1 MVDETNT
8 PSEFSQ
14 TPPELSEKERIQK
27 RIQDFRIGLKPQT
40 AQVVN
45 ALLETHLKNGGA
57 KLNELEAMIL
67 VRDDIGNG
75 LGEYNLAV
83 ETATKRLNE
92 IIAQEEVEKQEEFT
106 KRVQLEKDK
115 LNEERLRR
123 KQLEKRVEEL
133 LAQIDGQDKRQV
145 QDPEWT
151 LHTPPELTPE
161 PTPEP
166 TPAPSPTPVK
176 SKAWDMIRALN
187 PVKEEEPKSLD
198 DVTPEEWDSAT
209 KGLKSFSEV
218 TQEEPITEDED
229 LQNKID
235 ETKQAVEQW
244 KEENV
249 DTLPDLEDLSV
260 TEELTDEDYEEVED
274 LQQEF
279 LDTLEDEE
287 VEEEVEEE
295 ITDFGEDLPVE
306 EFQVQ
311 EEDTETKP
319 DFAPVITGGNAPNLK
334 LVSDYKDLESAKE
347 EEVEEEYDEIV
358 IPNKSELQ
366 SLTKAKIK
374 ETADVLGFEV
384 DLSQTKSKMIDS
396 FVEQSEAYIKE
407 LTEDSGFI
415 SASETDED
423 DDGDDNS
430 RDGGYF

>member
-1 MVDETNT
+1 MADEINK

-92 IIAQEEVEKQEEFT
+92 IVAIEELEKQEEIA
-106 KRVQLEKDK
+106 KRIDLEKTK

-123 KQLEKRVEEL
+123 KELEKRVEEL
-133 LAQIDGQDKRQV
+133 IAQVNGQDIRQSP
-145 QDPEWT
+145 DWT
-151 LHTPPELTPE
+151 PYTPPELTPQE
-161 PTPEP
+161 VQEPEP
-166 TPAPSPTPVK
+166 TPAPKPK
-176 SKAWDMIRALN
+176 SKAWDMVRALN
-187 PVKEEEPKSLD
+187 PATEEETKSLD
-198 DVTPEEWDSAT
+198 DVTPEEWDNAS

-218 TQEEPITEDED
+218 TQEDVITEDEE
-229 LQNKID
+229 LQEKID

-244 KEENV
+244 KEDNV
-249 DTLPDLEDLSV
+249 DTLPDLEDLSEFDKEV
-260 TEELTDEDYEEVED
+260 IQDVEDEDVD
-274 LQQEF
+274 I
-279 LDTLEDEE
+279 DDA
-287 VEEEVEEE
+287 
-295 ITDFGEDLPVE
+295 
-306 EFQVQ
+306 FQVQ
-311 EEDTETKP
+311 EEDTETQP
-319 DFAPVITGGNAPNLK
+319 DFAPTITAGNAPNLR
-334 LVSDYKDLESAKE
+334 LVDDYKDLESAKE
-347 EEVEEEYDEIV
+347 EEGEEEYDEIV

-366 SLTKAKIK
+366 SLTKSKIK

-384 DLSQTKSKMIDS
+384 DLTQTKAKMIDS

-423 DDGDDNS
+423 DNDNDNS

>member
-1 MVDETNT
+1 MADEINKS
-8 PSEFSQ
+8 SEFSQ

-92 IIAQEEVEKQEEFT
+92 ILAQEEVEKQEEFA

-123 KQLEKRVEEL
+123 KELEKRVEQL
-133 LAQIDGQDKRQV
+133 LEQINGQDKRQV

-166 TPAPSPTPVK
+166 TPAPAPKPK

-187 PVKEEEPKSLD
+187 PATEEETKSLD
-198 DVTPEEWDSAT
+198 DVTPEEWDSAS
-209 KGLKSFSEV
+209 KSLKSFSEV
-218 TQEEPITEDED
+218 TQEEPITEDEE
-229 LQNKID
+229 LQEKID

-260 TEELTDEDYEEVED
+260 TEELTDEDHE
-274 LQQEF
+274 
-279 LDTLEDEE
+279 
-287 VEEEVEEE
+287 EEEV
-295 ITDFGEDLPVE
+295 TDLGEDLPVE
-306 EFQVQ
+306 EFQIQ
-311 EEDTETKP
+311 EEDTETQP
-319 DFAPVITGGNAPNLK
+319 DFAPVITAGNAPNLK
-334 LVSDYKDLESAKE
+334 LVSDYKDLESAQE

-366 SLTKAKIK
+366 SLTKSKIK
-374 ETADVLGFEV
+374 ETADALGFDV
-384 DLSQTKSKMIDS
+384 DQSQTKAKMIDS

-415 SASETDED
+415 SASETNED
-423 DDGDDNS
+423 DDDNDNS

>member
-1 MVDETNT
+1 MADEINK

-92 IIAQEEVEKQEEFT
+92 ILAIEELEKQEEFA

-123 KQLEKRVEEL
+123 KELEKRVEEL
-133 LAQIDGQDKRQV
+133 IAQVNGQDKRQS
-145 QDPEWT
+145 PEWT
-151 LHTPPELTPE
+151 PYTPPELTPQE
-161 PTPEP
+161 VQEPEP
-166 TPAPSPTPVK
+166 TPAPAPKPK
-176 SKAWDMIRALN
+176 SKAWDMIRATR
-187 PVKEEEPKSLD
+187 PAVEEETKSLD
-198 DVTPEEWDSAT
+198 DVTPEEWDNAS
-209 KGLKSFSEV
+209 KSLKSFSEV
-218 TQEEPITEDED
+218 TQEDVITEDGE
-229 LQNKID
+229 LQEKID

-249 DTLPDLEDLSV
+249 DTLPDLADLSEFDKEV
-260 TEELTDEDYEEVED
+260 IQDEDVED
-274 LQQEF
+274 
-279 LDTLEDEE
+279 ED
-287 VEEEVEEE
+287 VEDVD
-295 ITDFGEDLPVE
+295 IDDA
-306 EFQVQ
+306 FQVQ
-311 EEDTETKP
+311 EEDTETQP
-319 DFAPVITGGNAPNLK
+319 DFAPTITAGNAPNLR
-334 LVSDYKDLESAKE
+334 LVDDYKDLESAKE
-347 EEVEEEYDEIV
+347 EEGEEEYDEIV

-366 SLTKAKIK
+366 SLTKSKIK

-384 DLSQTKSKMIDS
+384 DLTQTKAKMIDS

-423 DDGDDNS
+423 DNDNDNS

>member
-1 MVDETNT
+1 MADEINKS
-8 PSEFSQ
+8 SEFSQ

-92 IIAQEEVEKQEEFT
+92 ILAQEEVEKQEEFA

-123 KQLEKRVEEL
+123 KELEKRVEQL
-133 LAQIDGQDKRQV
+133 LEQINGQDKRQV

-166 TPAPSPTPVK
+166 TPAPAPKPK

-187 PVKEEEPKSLD
+187 PATEEETKSLD
-198 DVTPEEWDSAT
+198 DVTPEEWDSAS

-218 TQEEPITEDED
+218 TQEEPITEDEE
-229 LQNKID
+229 LQEKID

-260 TEELTDEDYEEVED
+260 TEELTDEDHE
-274 LQQEF
+274 
-279 LDTLEDEE
+279 
-287 VEEEVEEE
+287 EEEV
-295 ITDFGEDLPVE
+295 TDLGEDLPVE
-306 EFQVQ
+306 EFQIQ
-311 EEDTETKP
+311 EEDTETQP
-319 DFAPVITGGNAPNLK
+319 DFAPVITAGNAPNLK
-334 LVSDYKDLESAKE
+334 LVSDYKDLESAQE

-366 SLTKAKIK
+366 SLTKSKIK
-374 ETADVLGFEV
+374 ETADALGFDV
-384 DLSQTKSKMIDS
+384 DQSQTKAKMIDS

-415 SASETDED
+415 SASETNED
-423 DDGDDNS
+423 DDDNDNS

>member
-1 MVDETNT
+1 MADEINK

-92 IIAQEEVEKQEEFT
+92 ILAIEELEKQEEFT

-123 KQLEKRVEEL
+123 KELEKRVEQL
-133 LAQIDGQDKRQV
+133 LEQINGQDNRQEP
-145 QDPEWT
+145 QWT
-151 LHTPPELTPE
+151 LHTPPELTPQQIQE
-161 PTPEP
+161 PEP
-166 TPAPSPTPVK
+166 TPAPAAAPKPK
-176 SKAWDMIRALN
+176 SKAWDMVRATR
-187 PVKEEEPKSLD
+187 PAVEEETKSLD
-198 DVTPEEWDSAT
+198 DVTPEEWDNAS

-218 TQEEPITEDED
+218 TQEDVITEDEE
-229 LQNKID
+229 LQEKID

-249 DTLPDLEDLSV
+249 DTLPDLEDLSEFDKEV
-260 TEELTDEDYEEVED
+260 IQDVDVEDEDID
-274 LQQEF
+274 
-279 LDTLEDEE
+279 DA
-287 VEEEVEEE
+287 
-295 ITDFGEDLPVE
+295 
-306 EFQVQ
+306 FQVQ
-311 EEDTETKP
+311 EEDTETQP
-319 DFAPVITGGNAPNLK
+319 DFAPTITAGNAPNLR
-334 LVSDYKDLESAKE
+334 LVDDYKDLESAKE
-347 EEVEEEYDEIV
+347 EEGEEEYDEIV

-366 SLTKAKIK
+366 SLTKSKIK

-384 DLSQTKSKMIDS
+384 DLTQTKAKMIDS

-423 DDGDDNS
+423 DDDNDNS

>member
-1 MVDETNT
+1 MADEINK

-92 IIAQEEVEKQEEFT
+92 ILATEELEKQEEFA

-123 KQLEKRVEEL
+123 KELEKRVEQL
-133 LAQIDGQDKRQV
+133 LEQINGQDKRQEP
-145 QDPEWT
+145 QWT
-151 LHTPPELTPE
+151 LHTPPELTPQQIE
-161 PTPEP
+161 EPEP
-166 TPAPSPTPVK
+166 TPAPAPKPK
-176 SKAWDMIRALN
+176 SKAWDMVRATR
-187 PVKEEEPKSLD
+187 PAVEEEIDLDHAPSRNSID
-198 DVTPEEWDSAT
+198 DVTPEEWDSAS

-218 TQEEPITEDED
+218 TQEESITEDEE
-229 LQNKID
+229 LQEKID

-249 DTLPDLEDLSV
+249 DTLPDLEDLSEFDKEV
-260 TEELTDEDYEEVED
+260 ITDEDYEEVS
-274 LQQEF
+274 
-279 LDTLEDEE
+279 
-287 VEEEVEEE
+287 
-295 ITDFGEDLPVE
+295 DFGEDLPVE

-311 EEDTETKP
+311 EEDTETQP
-319 DFAPVITGGNAPNLK
+319 DFAPTITAGNAPNLKSVITGGNAPNLK
-334 LVSDYKDLESAKE
+334 LVDDYKDLESAKE
-347 EEVEEEYDEIV
+347 EEGEEEYDEIV

-366 SLTKAKIK
+366 SLTKSKIK

-384 DLSQTKSKMIDS
+384 DLSQTKAKMIDS

-423 DDGDDNS
+423 DNDNDNS

>member
-1 MVDETNT
+1 MADEINK

-92 IIAQEEVEKQEEFT
+92 IIAIEELEKQEEFA

-123 KQLEKRVEEL
+123 KELEKRVEEL
-133 LAQIDGQDKRQV
+133 IAQVNGQDKRQA
-145 QDPEWT
+145 PEWT
-151 LHTPPELTPE
+151 PYTPPELTPQE
-161 PTPEP
+161 VQEPEP
-166 TPAPSPTPVK
+166 TPAPAPKPK
-176 SKAWDMIRALN
+176 SKAWDMIRATR
-187 PVKEEEPKSLD
+187 PAVEEETKSLD
-198 DVTPEEWDSAT
+198 DVTPEEWDNAS
-209 KGLKSFSEV
+209 KSLKSFSEV
-218 TQEEPITEDED
+218 TQEDVITEDGE
-229 LQNKID
+229 LQEKID

-249 DTLPDLEDLSV
+249 DTLPDLADLSEFDKEV
-260 TEELTDEDYEEVED
+260 IQDEDVED
-274 LQQEF
+274 
-279 LDTLEDEE
+279 ED
-287 VEEEVEEE
+287 VEDVD
-295 ITDFGEDLPVE
+295 IDDA
-306 EFQVQ
+306 FQVQ
-311 EEDTETKP
+311 EEDTETQP
-319 DFAPVITGGNAPNLK
+319 DFAPTITAGNAPNLR
-334 LVSDYKDLESAKE
+334 LVDDYKDLESAKE
-347 EEVEEEYDEIV
+347 EEGEEEYDEIV

-366 SLTKAKIK
+366 SLTKSKIK

-384 DLSQTKSKMIDS
+384 DLTQTKAKMIDS

-423 DDGDDNS
+423 DNDNDNS

>member
-1 MVDETNT
+1 MADEINK

-92 IIAQEEVEKQEEFT
+92 ILAIEELEKQEEFA

-123 KQLEKRVEEL
+123 KELEKRVEEL
-133 LAQIDGQDKRQV
+133 IAQVNGQDKRQA
-145 QDPEWT
+145 PEWT
-151 LHTPPELTPE
+151 PYTPPELTPQE
-161 PTPEP
+161 VQEPEP
-166 TPAPSPTPVK
+166 TPAPAPKPK
-176 SKAWDMIRALN
+176 SKAWDMIRATR
-187 PVKEEEPKSLD
+187 PAVEEETKSLD
-198 DVTPEEWDSAT
+198 DVTPEEWDNAS
-209 KGLKSFSEV
+209 KSLKSFSEV
-218 TQEEPITEDED
+218 TQEDVITEDGE
-229 LQNKID
+229 LQEKID

-249 DTLPDLEDLSV
+249 DTLPDLADLSEFDKEV
-260 TEELTDEDYEEVED
+260 IQDEDVED
-274 LQQEF
+274 
-279 LDTLEDEE
+279 ED
-287 VEEEVEEE
+287 VEDVD
-295 ITDFGEDLPVE
+295 IDDA
-306 EFQVQ
+306 FQVQ
-311 EEDTETKP
+311 EEDTETQP
-319 DFAPVITGGNAPNLK
+319 DFAPTITAGNAPNLR
-334 LVSDYKDLESAKE
+334 LVDDYKDLESAKE
-347 EEVEEEYDEIV
+347 EEGEEEYDEIV

-366 SLTKAKIK
+366 SLTKSKIK

-384 DLSQTKSKMIDS
+384 DLTQTKAKMIDS

-423 DDGDDNS
+423 DNDNDNS

>member
-1 MVDETNT
+1 MADEINK

-92 IIAQEEVEKQEEFT
+92 IVAIEELEKQEEFA
-106 KRVQLEKDK
+106 KRIDLEKTK

-123 KQLEKRVEEL
+123 KELEKRVEEL
-133 LAQIDGQDKRQV
+133 IAQVNGQDIRQSP
-145 QDPEWT
+145 DWT
-151 LHTPPELTPE
+151 PYTPPELTPQE
-161 PTPEP
+161 VQEPEP
-166 TPAPSPTPVK
+166 TPAPKPK
-176 SKAWDMIRALN
+176 SKAWDMVRALN
-187 PVKEEEPKSLD
+187 PATEEETKSLD
-198 DVTPEEWDSAT
+198 DVTPEEWDNAS

-218 TQEEPITEDED
+218 TQEDVITEDEE
-229 LQNKID
+229 LQEKID

-244 KEENV
+244 KEDNV
-249 DTLPDLEDLSV
+249 DTLPDLEDLSEFDKEV
-260 TEELTDEDYEEVED
+260 IQDVEDEDVD
-274 LQQEF
+274 I
-279 LDTLEDEE
+279 DDA
-287 VEEEVEEE
+287 
-295 ITDFGEDLPVE
+295 
-306 EFQVQ
+306 FQVQ
-311 EEDTETKP
+311 EEDTETQP
-319 DFAPVITGGNAPNLK
+319 DFAPTITAGNAPNLR
-334 LVSDYKDLESAKE
+334 LVDDYKDLESAKE
-347 EEVEEEYDEIV
+347 EEGEEEYDEIV

-366 SLTKAKIK
+366 SLTKSKIK

-384 DLSQTKSKMIDS
+384 DLTQTKAKMIDS

-423 DDGDDNS
+423 DNDNDNS

>member
-1 MVDETNT
+1 MADEINK

-92 IIAQEEVEKQEEFT
+92 IIATEELEKQEEIA
-106 KRVQLEKDK
+106 KRIQLEKDK

-123 KQLEKRVEEL
+123 KELEKRVEQL
-133 LAQIDGQDKRQV
+133 LEQINGQDNRQEP
-145 QDPEWT
+145 QWT
-151 LHTPPELTPE
+151 LHTPPELTPQQIQE
-161 PTPEP
+161 PEP
-166 TPAPSPTPVK
+166 TPAPAPKPPKPK
-176 SKAWDMIRALN
+176 SKAWDMVRALN
-187 PVKEEEPKSLD
+187 PATEEETKSLD
-198 DVTPEEWDSAT
+198 DVTPEEWDTAS

-218 TQEEPITEDED
+218 TQEDVITEDEE
-229 LQNKID
+229 LKEKID

-249 DTLPDLEDLSV
+249 DTLPDLEDLSEFDKEV
-260 TEELTDEDYEEVED
+260 IQDEDLEEVS
-274 LQQEF
+274 
-279 LDTLEDEE
+279 
-287 VEEEVEEE
+287 
-295 ITDFGEDLPVE
+295 DFGQDLPVE

-311 EEDTETKP
+311 QEDTETQP
-319 DFAPVITGGNAPNLK
+319 DFAPVITAGNAPNLK
-334 LVSDYKDLESAKE
+334 LVSDYKDLESAQE

-366 SLTKAKIK
+366 SLTKSKIK

-384 DLSQTKSKMIDS
+384 DLTQTKAKMIDS

-415 SASETDED
+415 SASETNED
-423 DDGDDNS
+423 DDDNDNS

>member
-1 MVDETNT
+1 MVDETNK

-92 IIAQEEVEKQEEFT
+92 ILAQEEVEKQEEFA
-106 KRVQLEKDK
+106 KRMQLEKDK
-115 LNEERLRR
+115 LNEERIRR

-133 LAQIDGQDKRQV
+133 LEQIHGQDKRQEP
-145 QDPEWT
+145 QWT
-151 LHTPPELTPE
+151 LHTPPELTPQQIQE
-161 PTPEP
+161 PEP
-166 TPAPSPTPVK
+166 TPAPAPKPKT
-176 SKAWDMIRALN
+176 KAWDMIRALN
-187 PVKEEEPKSLD
+187 PATEEELDLDHAPSKSLD

-218 TQEEPITEDED
+218 TQEEPITEDEE

-249 DTLPDLEDLSV
+249 DTLPDLEDLNV
-260 TEELTDEDYEEVED
+260 TEEITDEDY
-274 LQQEF
+274 
-279 LDTLEDEE
+279 
-287 VEEEVEEE
+287 EEVEEE

-415 SASETDED
+415 SASETNED
-423 DDGDDNS
+423 DDDNDNS

>member
-75 LGEYNLAV
+75 LGEYNIAV

-92 IIAQEEVEKQEEFT
+92 ILAQEEVDKQEEFA

-115 LNEERLRR
+115 LNEERIRR

-133 LAQIDGQDKRQV
+133 LEQIHGQDKRQEP
-145 QDPEWT
+145 QWT
-151 LHTPPELTPE
+151 LHTPPELTPQQIQE
-161 PTPEP
+161 PEP
-166 TPAPSPTPVK
+166 TPAPAPKPKT
-176 SKAWDMIRALN
+176 KAWDMIRALN
-187 PVKEEEPKSLD
+187 PATEEEQPKSLD
-198 DVTPEEWDSAT
+198 DVTPEEWDNAT

-218 TQEEPITEDED
+218 TQEQPITGDEE
-229 LQNKID
+229 LQTKID

-249 DTLPDLEDLSV
+249 DTLPDLEDLNV
-260 TEELTDEDYEEVED
+260 TEEITDEDYIGI
-274 LQQEF
+274 
-279 LDTLEDEE
+279 
-287 VEEEVEEE
+287 EEEV
-295 ITDFGEDLPVE
+295 TDFGEDLPVE

-415 SASETDED
+415 SASETNED
-423 DDGDDNS
+423 DDDNDNS